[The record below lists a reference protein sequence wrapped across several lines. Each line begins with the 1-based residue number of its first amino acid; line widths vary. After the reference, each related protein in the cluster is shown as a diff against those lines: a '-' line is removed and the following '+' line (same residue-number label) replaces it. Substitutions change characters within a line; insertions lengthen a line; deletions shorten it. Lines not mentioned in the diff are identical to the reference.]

1 MRSLDLHETL
11 AVYGLP
17 SHRAAHHEPRGPLHA
32 PRPLQLSRAD
42 RPTMTMTRAQR
53 LAERRARTRRRVRHT
68 IAVVFA
74 VMASTFVV
82 VPPASASLPF
92 GLNLTGSTA
101 G

>member
-1 MRSLDLHETL
+1 MNPHLDLHETL
-11 AVYGLP
+11 AVYGVT
-17 SHRAAHHEPRGPLHA
+17 SHCATRNEPRGPLHA
-32 PRPLQLSRAD
+32 PRPRGLSA
-42 RPTMTMTRAQR
+42 RPAVTMTRAQR

-92 GLNLTGSTA
+92 GLNSAGSTA